1 MGVTQTSAPA
11 GERLDSWKE
20 IAAYLKRDPRTI
32 QRWEKK
38 ERLPVH
44 RHIHE
49 SQVSIYAY
57 TSELDA
63 WLASRTLSNGS
74 GDGAIATPVPSWYG
88 RRRIWFGAALLG
100 ILSIGGIYFGI
111 RLSRA
116 PTRTS
121 GPTFRQVLDPA
132 DVDYTI
138 AVSPSGR
145 YASFTD
151 VRGLGVGDLGVWDLN
166 AHQRRVLT
174 HGSGWTFDAVFS
186 PDEKSL
192 VYSYL
197 AGHGWELHR
206 IAIDGSGDQTLL
218 KDSEGRNF
226 DLMDWSLDGKYIAA
240 VIGTKDQTTQL
251 ALISPADGSLQVL
264 KRFGAVDIERAAFS
278 MDNKD
283 LAYDAPSSQPGSGQD
298 IFLISTDGKDDR
310 PLIQHPADEFLVG
323 WSPKG
328 DSLVFGSTRTGAWGI
343 WRAKFSN
350 GTIQGDPELLKEDVG
365 RVLPVS
371 VTRSGAVFMLQ
382 YVGIADVYTAELGS
396 TVPPARIRENPI
408 GLNGSPSY
416 SSDGRKLLYHSS
428 RGPDGQ
434 GVLRI
439 RSLATGQEREL
450 RPKLDHYQNPHWG
463 ADSRWIEVQG
473 TDGTTDGAWGVD
485 SKTGDVKL
493 LRAGRPPPV
502 FRPRLPE
509 GDPGPGSPTPSPD
522 GSVIARAVRGYPKG
536 YNSLLLVTPSGGPPR
551 ELVRL
556 KQPEA
561 FTAAFAWSPDGKYV
575 YFTRRTSSGTE
586 LMRIPASGG
595 TIEPLGLK
603 MSMIRDLTIH
613 PDGKHIAFVGGE
625 SNNVELWALE
635 GFL

>member
-1 MGVTQTSAPA
+1 MADPQPPTPA
-11 GERLDSWKE
+11 SERLDSWKE

-38 ERLPVH
+38 EHLPIYRHVH
-44 RHIHE
+44 D
-49 SQVSIYAY
+49 SQVSVYALKH
-57 TSELDA
+57 ELDV
-63 WLASRTLSNGS
+63 WLASRSLANGN
-74 GDGAIATPVPSWYG
+74 GDAAEASLAWYG
-88 RRRIWFGAALLG
+88 RRGIWAAALLG
-100 ILSIGGIYFGI
+100 IFSMAAVYVSI
-111 RLSRA
+111 RL
-116 PTRTS
+116 TRS
-121 GPTFRQVLDPA
+121 ANRPAGPAYRQILNPA
-132 DVDYTI
+132 DVDFTI
-138 AVSPSGR
+138 AVSAGGR

-151 VRGLGVGDLGVWDLN
+151 VRGLGIGDLGVWDLN

-174 HGSGWTFDAVFS
+174 HNSGWTFDAVFS
-186 PDEKSL
+186 PDEKSI

-197 AGHGWELHR
+197 SGRSWELHQ
-206 IAIDGSGDQTLL
+206 IAIDGSGDRTIL

-226 DLMDWSLDGKYIAA
+226 DLMDWSPDGKYIAA
-240 VIGTKDQTTQL
+240 VIGTADQRIEL
-251 ALISPADGSLQVL
+251 SLISPADGSVQAL
-264 KRFGAVDIERAAFS
+264 RHFGAVQISRAAFS
-278 MDNKD
+278 ADGKY
-283 LAYDAPSSQPGSGQD
+283 LAYDAPAGQPGSGND
-298 IFLISTDGKDDR
+298 IFLISTDGKEDR

-328 DSLVFGSTRTGAWGI
+328 DYLVFGSARTGTTSI
-343 WRAKFSN
+343 WRAKFSD
-350 GTIQGDPELLKEDVG
+350 GTMSGEPELLKEDVG

-371 VTRSGAVFMLQ
+371 VTRSGTVLLLQ

-396 TVPPARIRENPI
+396 ADPPARIRENPI
-408 GLNGSPSY
+408 GLNGSPSF
-416 SSDGRKLLYHSS
+416 SSDGQKLLYRSS
-428 RGPDGQ
+428 RGPNGS

-450 RPKLDHYQNPHWG
+450 RPKLDYYQNPHWT

-473 TDGTTDGAWGVD
+473 TDGTADGAWRVD
-485 SKTGDVKL
+485 PKTGDVRL

-509 GDPGPGSPTPSPD
+509 GDPGPGNPTPSPD

-536 YNSLLLVTPSGGPPR
+536 YNSLLLVPPSGGPPR

-556 KQPEA
+556 KQPEG

-575 YFTRRTSSGTE
+575 YFTRRTNSGTE
-586 LMRIPASGG
+586 LMRIPAGG
-595 TIEPLGLK
+595 GAIESLGLR

-613 PDGKHIAFVGGE
+613 PDGKHIAFAGGE
-625 SNNVELWALE
+625 SNNLELWALE